1 MLVSPPSQK
10 LRRGV
15 GGNRKI
21 EEPEMWT
28 LQVSSEKKPNQTQN
42 PFKEVL
48 ETFLGFFF
56 CVFCFVLF
64 SPERSFSKVLG
75 ENSHF
80 HHDWRHLKVLSEDV
94 LSEILPF

>member
-28 LQVSSEKKPNQTQN
+28 LQVSSEKKKTKPKTLLKRSWRL
-42 PFKEVL
+42 FW
-48 ETFLGFFF
+48 GFF
-56 CVFCFVLF
+56 CVLFCFHQRGAFQKFWVKSLIF
-64 SPERSFSKVLG
+64 TMTG
-75 ENSHF
+75 G
-80 HHDWRHLKVLSEDV
+80 
-94 LSEILPF
+94 I